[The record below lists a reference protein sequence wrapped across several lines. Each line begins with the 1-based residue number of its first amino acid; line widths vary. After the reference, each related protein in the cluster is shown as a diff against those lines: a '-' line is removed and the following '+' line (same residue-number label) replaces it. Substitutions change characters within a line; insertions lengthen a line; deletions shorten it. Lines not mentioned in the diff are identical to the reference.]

1 MTPMLQSMLMIASAF
16 VLGEFVLTLSR
27 TRGIPLPKA
36 LSMSAPR
43 FVLAAILGAAIGYV
57 LFVFGIKVA
66 P

>member
-1 MTPMLQSMLMIASAF
+1 MNPMLQQMLLIASTF
-16 VLGEFVLTLSR
+16 VLGEFVMMLSR
-27 TRGIPLPKA
+27 TRGMPLPQA

-43 FVLAAILGAAIGYV
+43 FVLAAVLGAAVGYV